1 MKRII
6 FGLMLAMMFCTLVQ
20 GANRTV
26 TENDGQGNK
35 KRVIELRDTVINGE
49 TVTDTLSVMTYENG
63 AGSSN
68 APEWRTHHSS
78 GMDWNGFDLG
88 SKTSETVIAVTAIV
102 FVFGLP
108 LLIIFVVFF
117 FRYKNRKAKY
127 RLAEQALASGQQLPE
142 NFFKEAAATDI
153 RSKGINNIFVGIGLF
168 IFLWAI
174 TGEFGLG
181 CIGLLVMFTGFG
193 QVVIYYT
200 QQHKAPQSK
209 ATRNTKQAFR
219 KRMKKNQPVDDISLV
234 AQVVVF
240 HNTRAFDQLVKK
252 YQSPVRRFFLHQTC
266 GDSELSDDLAQDT
279 FIKAYTNI
287 ASFKNLSSFSTWLYR
302 IAYNVFY
309 DYIRSRKETD
319 ALDTYRVDAQCST
332 LQQDVGQRMDI
343 YRALATLKEMERTC
357 ITLFYMEDQSIEK
370 IAGITGC
377 PARNGKKPP
386 LAGERQNGFL
396 LKTKW
401 L

>member
-6 FGLMLAMMFCTLVQ
+6 LGLILAMMFCTLVQ

-49 TVTDTLSVMTYENG
+49 TVTDTLSIMTYENG
-63 AGSSN
+63 TGSSD
-68 APEWRTHHSS
+68 APEKWRTHHNSS
-78 GMDWNGFDLG
+78 MDWNGFDLG

-193 QVVIYYT
+193 QLVIFYS
-200 QQHKAPQSK
+200 QQ
-209 ATRNTKQAFR
+209 
-219 KRMKKNQPVDDISLV
+219 KKNEENESTHDISLV

-240 HNTRAFDQLVKK
+240 QNTKAFDRLVKK
-252 YQSPVRRFFLHQTC
+252 YQSSVRRFFLHQTC

-287 ASFKNLSSFSTWLYR
+287 ASFKNLSNFSTWLYR
-302 IAYNVFY
+302 IAYN
-309 DYIRSRKETD
+309 
-319 ALDTYRVDAQCST
+319 
-332 LQQDVGQRMDI
+332 
-343 YRALATLKEMERTC
+343 
-357 ITLFYMEDQSIEK
+357 
-370 IAGITGC
+370 
-377 PARNGKKPP
+377 
-386 LAGERQNGFL
+386 GFL
-396 LKTKW
+396 
-401 L
+401 

>member
-1 MKRII
+1 
-6 FGLMLAMMFCTLVQ
+6 MMFCTLVQ

-49 TVTDTLSVMTYENG
+49 TVTDTLSIMTYENG
-63 AGSSN
+63 TGSSD
-68 APEWRTHHSS
+68 APEKWRTHHSS
-78 GMDWNGFDLG
+78 MDWNGFDLG

-193 QVVIYYT
+193 QFRASRRPT
-200 QQHKAPQSK
+200 RTSTAPPPSVRK
-209 ATRNTKQAFR
+209 SAWWPRLLSPRRPCPSATSFTA
-219 KRMKKNQPVDDISLV
+219 
-234 AQVVVF
+234 
-240 HNTRAFDQLVKK
+240 T
-252 YQSPVRRFFLHQTC
+252 VRR
-266 GDSELSDDLAQDT
+266 
-279 FIKAYTNI
+279 
-287 ASFKNLSSFSTWLYR
+287 
-302 IAYNVFY
+302 
-309 DYIRSRKETD
+309 
-319 ALDTYRVDAQCST
+319 
-332 LQQDVGQRMDI
+332 
-343 YRALATLKEMERTC
+343 
-357 ITLFYMEDQSIEK
+357 
-370 IAGITGC
+370 
-377 PARNGKKPP
+377 
-386 LAGERQNGFL
+386 
-396 LKTKW
+396 
-401 L
+401 

>member
-1 MKRII
+1 MSQM
-6 FGLMLAMMFCTLVQ
+6 G
-20 GANRTV
+20 
-26 TENDGQGNK
+26 
-35 KRVIELRDTVINGE
+35 
-49 TVTDTLSVMTYENG
+49 
-63 AGSSN
+63 
-68 APEWRTHHSS
+68 
-78 GMDWNGFDLG
+78 
-88 SKTSETVIAVTAIV
+88 
-102 FVFGLP
+102 
-108 LLIIFVVFF
+108 
-117 FRYKNRKAKY
+117 
-127 RLAEQALASGQQLPE
+127 
-142 NFFKEAAATDI
+142 
-153 RSKGINNIFVGIGLF
+153 
-168 IFLWAI
+168 
-174 TGEFGLG
+174 
-181 CIGLLVMFTGFG
+181 
-193 QVVIYYT
+193 
-200 QQHKAPQSK
+200 
-209 ATRNTKQAFR
+209 
-219 KRMKKNQPVDDISLV
+219 DISLV

-319 ALDTYRVDAQCST
+319 DLDTYRVDAQCST
-332 LQQDVGQRMDI
+332 LQQDVGQHMDI

-357 ITLFYMEDQSIEK
+357 ITLHGRPKHRKDYRYHRMS
-370 IAGITGC
+370 GG
-377 PARNGKKPP
+377 NGKKPP

>member
-1 MKRII
+1 
-6 FGLMLAMMFCTLVQ
+6 MFCTLVQ

-49 TVTDTLSVMTYENG
+49 TVTDTLSIMTYENG
-63 AGSSN
+63 TGSSD
-68 APEWRTHHSS
+68 APEKWRTHHSS
-78 GMDWNGFDLG
+78 MDWNGFDLG

-193 QVVIYYT
+193 QLVIFYS
-200 QQHKAPQSK
+200 QQ
-209 ATRNTKQAFR
+209 
-219 KRMKKNQPVDDISLV
+219 KKNEEKMSQMGDISLV

-319 ALDTYRVDAQCST
+319 DLDTYRVDAQCST
-332 LQQDVGQRMDI
+332 LQQDVGQHMDI

-377 PARNGKKPP
+377 PAGTVKSHLSRAKDKMASY
-386 LAGERQNGFL
+386 LKQNGYDG
-396 LKTKW
+396 K
-401 L
+401 

>member
-49 TVTDTLSVMTYENG
+49 TVTDTLSIMTYENG
-63 AGSSN
+63 TGSSD
-68 APEWRTHHSS
+68 APEKWRTHHSS
-78 GMDWNGFDLG
+78 MDWNGFDLG

-153 RSKGINNIFVGIGLF
+153 RSKH
-168 IFLWAI
+168 
-174 TGEFGLG
+174 
-181 CIGLLVMFTGFG
+181 
-193 QVVIYYT
+193 
-200 QQHKAPQSK
+200 QQHIRRHRPVHLPLGHYRRIRSRMYRLARHVHRLRTIGDFLQP
-209 ATRNTKQAFR
+209 TEEERR
-219 KRMKKNQPVDDISLV
+219 KMSQMGDISLV

-279 FIKAYTNI
+279 FIKPIQTSLRSRI
-287 ASFKNLSSFSTWLYR
+287 CPASQPGSTVLP
-302 IAYNVFY
+302 ITFFY

-319 ALDTYRVDAQCST
+319 DLDTYRVDAQCST
-332 LQQDVGQRMDI
+332 LQQDVGQHMDI
-343 YRALATLKEMERTC
+343 TV
-357 ITLFYMEDQSIEK
+357 
-370 IAGITGC
+370 
-377 PARNGKKPP
+377 PWPH
-386 LAGERQNGFL
+386 
-396 LKTKW
+396 
-401 L
+401 

>member
-68 APEWRTHHSS
+68 APEKWRTHHSS

-193 QVVIYYT
+193 QLVIFY
-200 QQHKAPQSK
+200 S
-209 ATRNTKQAFR
+209 
-219 KRMKKNQPVDDISLV
+219 QPEG
-234 AQVVVF
+234 
-240 HNTRAFDQLVKK
+240 N
-252 YQSPVRRFFLHQTC
+252 RRFGYVPSGRSMQHTAAGRGTAHGHLPCPGHTEGNGTHLHHALLH
-266 GDSELSDDLAQDT
+266 GRP
-279 FIKAYTNI
+279 KH
-287 ASFKNLSSFSTWLYR
+287 
-302 IAYNVFY
+302 
-309 DYIRSRKETD
+309 RKD
-319 ALDTYRVDAQCST
+319 CRYH
-332 LQQDVGQRMDI
+332 RM
-343 YRALATLKEMERTC
+343 
-357 ITLFYMEDQSIEK
+357 S
-370 IAGITGC
+370 GG
-377 PARNGKKPP
+377 NGKKPP

>member
-68 APEWRTHHSS
+68 APEKWRTHHSS
-78 GMDWNGFDLG
+78 MDWNGFDLG

-174 TGEFGLG
+174 TDEFGLG
-181 CIGLLVMFTGFG
+181 CIGLLIMFM
-193 QVVIYYT
+193 YRL
-200 QQHKAPQSK
+200 
-209 ATRNTKQAFR
+209 TRHVHRLRTIGDFLQPTEEERR
-219 KRMKKNQPVDDISLV
+219 KMSQMGDISLV

-319 ALDTYRVDAQCST
+319 DLDTYRVDAQCST
-332 LQQDVGQRMDI
+332 LQQDVGQHMDI

-370 IAGITGC
+370 ITGITGC
-377 PARNGKKPP
+377 PAGTVKSHLSRAKDKMASY
-386 LAGERQNGFL
+386 LKQNGYDG
-396 LKTKW
+396 K
-401 L
+401 